1 MTRRASG
8 RIIATLVSLLVVASY
23 VFLTLLFVTPSN
35 PMKSAFAGVT
45 SAASPYFAQKWNV
58 FAPHIAKSNP
68 QLRIQA
74 QWRDDE
80 GQLVKSGWVNVTAVE
95 FSAVA
100 GNALPSRIQ
109 KLSWN
114 VLASYVTCFGDLTT
128 EQKAVV
134 QDTFIERFG
143 SGYRGVPAEE
153 LIDRLVAL
161 GEDRGDVLELL
172 RYDFMIKEYATYFA
186 TATFDE
192 EIERVRWEVYGSVRT
207 ISTGDSM
214 TSCSTNR
221 HSRAS
226 GGGTLMIAFARTHWL
241 PSKTSSHDTATIR
254 ELSITGTPRDATHP
268 GWASGRMGDWHREG
282 HL

>member
-8 RIIATLVSLLVVASY
+8 RVIATLVSLSIVASY

-45 SAASPYFAQKWNV
+45 SAASPYFSQKWNV
-58 FAPHIAKSNP
+58 FAPNIAKSNP

-80 GQLVKSGWVNVTAVE
+80 GELVKSEWVSVTAVE
-95 FSAVA
+95 FGAVA

-114 VLASYVTCFGDLTT
+114 VLAAYSTRFGDLNT
-128 EQKAVV
+128 EQKAAV
-134 QDTFIERFG
+134 QDTFIERFDG
-143 SGYRGVPAEE
+143 GYRGIPSEE
-153 LIDRLVAL
+153 LIDRLVSL
-161 GEDRGDVLELL
+161 GDDRGDVLDLL

-192 EIERVRWEVYGSVRT
+192 EIERVRWEVYRERPNDFDRRFDDDVQYE
-207 ISTGDSM
+207 STTTRFGWRHADDQIRADALAAFEDVIARYGDDS
-214 TSCSTNR
+214 
-221 HSRAS
+221 
-226 GGGTLMIAFARTHWL
+226 
-241 PSKTSSHDTATIR
+241 
-254 ELSITGTPRDATHP
+254 
-268 GWASGRMGDWHREG
+268 
-282 HL
+282 